1 LINSRHQVF
10 FCNFEL
16 CVISFV
22 YPSFKLYNQDVLVNA
37 WDSLKSFSEH
47 GIESEEIRASLT
59 VLSCVGGK
67 IFSRFFF
74 LFFIENYTK
83 ATPCQKEMQ
92 KAVSNLTCD
101 LLKINASQ
109 DFAKSVVAGS
119 VNFGKKIRLW
129 QALCVL
135 SNHLECTDIM
145 EICPLLFEA
154 LDVPSPLS
162 IRVHM
167 EIFTSRTLLLAKD
180 AVLPILLSKLK
191 NYDLSAQVVGTY
203 LVCLGHLLDS
213 SSELRDILTMQE
225 IESIVETCTPWFSCA
240 PGLPRS
246 IAQLIARSLVP
257 IYVSFKPNAALY
269 SIYEFIHQNSET
281 VKMLNRQ
288 SQFFADYHLLFRCSL
303 RGLIELPSTDSG
315 DRIPVHVFNVLTEF
329 LKNNFEVLQESVTVA
344 TASDFR
350 EDDNQY
356 ESSTVLQK
364 KHIPFSDLQLHSEGV
379 CYRGIDV
386 RSGRQQQ
393 DIIVCACLVD
403 KATNL
408 GGIARTC
415 EVFGVRELIVPD
427 IQVTKSEVFQNI
439 AVSSDCWLPISSVEP
454 NNLIEYL
461 EACKLKG
468 YRILGLEQTDS
479 SRNILDYNPDSD
491 ICFPS
496 RCVLVLGK
504 EKEGIPVEVLQKVDE
519 CIEIPQ
525 FGFTRSLNVH
535 VSAALMIWELTKSN
549 IHHRNSKASK
559 I

>member
-1 LINSRHQVF
+1 MT
-10 FCNFEL
+10 
-16 CVISFV
+16 
-22 YPSFKLYNQDVLVNA
+22 A
-37 WDSLKSFSEH
+37 WDSLKAFSEH
-47 GIESEEIRASLT
+47 GIECEEIRASLP
-59 VLSCVGGK
+59 VLDYVGGK

-74 LFFIENYTK
+74 LYFIENYNK
-83 ATPCQKEMQ
+83 DTPCKGEMQ
-92 KAVSNLTCD
+92 QAVVTLIRD
-101 LLKINASQ
+101 LLAINATQ
-109 DFAKSVVAGS
+109 DFAKSVIAGS
-119 VNFGKKIRLW
+119 SNFGKKIRLW

-135 SNHLECTDIM
+135 SNHLKSTDVI
-145 EICPLLFEA
+145 EICPLLFEG
-154 LDVPSPLS
+154 LDVPCPLS

-167 EIFTSRTLLLAKD
+167 EIFTSRALLLAKD

-213 SSELRDILTMQE
+213 SPELRDILTMQE
-225 IESIVETCTPWFSCA
+225 IEYIVDTCTPWFSCA

-246 IAQLIARSLVP
+246 IAQLIARSLIP
-257 IYVSFKPNAALY
+257 IYVSFKPNAALN

-288 SQFFADYHLLFRCSL
+288 SLFFAEYRLLFRCSL
-303 RGLIELPSTDSG
+303 RGLIDLPSTESG
-315 DRIPVHVFNVLTEF
+315 DRIPLHVVNVLTEF
-329 LKNNFEVLQESVTVA
+329 LKNNFEVLQESVTISS
-344 TASDFR
+344 ASDFR
-350 EDDNQY
+350 EVDIQY
-356 ESSTVLQK
+356 DTSTVLQK
-364 KHIPFSDLQLHSEGV
+364 KHIPFSDLQLHSEGFY
-379 CYRGIDV
+379 YRDVDV
-386 RSGRQQQ
+386 RSRKQQQ
-393 DIIVCACLVD
+393 DVIVCASLVD

-427 IQVTKSEVFQNI
+427 IQVLKSEVFQNI
-439 AVSSDCWLPISSVEP
+439 AVSSDCWLPISAIEP
-454 NNLIEYL
+454 NKLIEYL

-479 SRNILDYNPDSD
+479 SRNILAYRPDSD
-491 ICFPS
+491 VSLPS

-549 IHHRNSKASK
+549 IRKSSKQSSE
-559 I
+559 IV